1 MKRNIN
7 LILSSSCFIYFAC
20 LIYISFKHIVLNNF
34 FSGIFELITIPLIIL
49 TIVMLAFN
57 IQGWYLENF
66 LKKSS
71 SFLSIVILLTTII
84 LMTLATIFDV

>member
-1 MKRNIN
+1 
-7 LILSSSCFIYFAC
+7 
-20 LIYISFKHIVLNNF
+20 
-34 FSGIFELITIPLIIL
+34 
-49 TIVMLAFN
+49 MLAFN